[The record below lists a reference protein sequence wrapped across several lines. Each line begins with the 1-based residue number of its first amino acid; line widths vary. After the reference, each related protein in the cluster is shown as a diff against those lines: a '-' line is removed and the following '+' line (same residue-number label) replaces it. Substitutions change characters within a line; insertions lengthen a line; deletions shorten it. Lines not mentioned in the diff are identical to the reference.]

1 MSKKYQIEITE
12 TLQRII
18 EVKEDSLDDAIIEI
32 RRLYENEEIILNSSD
47 YVYTDMREFNPE
59 HSESNI

>member
-18 EVKEDSLDDAIIEI
+18 EVKADSLDDAIIEI

-47 YVYTDMREFNPE
+47 YVDTDMREFNPE